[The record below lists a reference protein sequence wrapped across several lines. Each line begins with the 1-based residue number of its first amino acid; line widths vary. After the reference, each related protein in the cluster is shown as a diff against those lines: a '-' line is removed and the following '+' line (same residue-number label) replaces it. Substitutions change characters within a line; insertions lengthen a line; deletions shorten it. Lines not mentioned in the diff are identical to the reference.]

1 MNFLYKLER
10 KLGRFAIPDLIVYL
24 LAGYVI
30 GYTLSYVAPQA
41 LYYLTLEPYFILH
54 GQVWRLITWVLIPP
68 GTNLI
73 FALAK
78 FILLSR
84 LI

>member
-54 GQVWRLITWVLIPP
+54 G
-68 GTNLI
+68 
-73 FALAK
+73 
-78 FILLSR
+78 
-84 LI
+84 